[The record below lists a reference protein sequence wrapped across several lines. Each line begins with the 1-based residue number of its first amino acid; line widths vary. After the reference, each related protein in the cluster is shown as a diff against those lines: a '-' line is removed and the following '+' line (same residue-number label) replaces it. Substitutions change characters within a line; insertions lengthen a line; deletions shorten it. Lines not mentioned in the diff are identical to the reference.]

1 MACGG
6 AGGRGQGCVP
16 GMRRRSWPR
25 RRDSADLQAQWS
37 AERRWEPCR
46 GQARR
51 AVGTNHGALELRQ
64 ECIVSCDAGEP
75 EELSQQGSPRGR
87 SPGGLAG

>member
-1 MACGG
+1 M
-6 AGGRGQGCVP
+6 
-16 GMRRRSWPR
+16 
-25 RRDSADLQAQWS
+25 
-37 AERRWEPCR
+37 
-46 GQARR
+46 
-51 AVGTNHGALELRQ
+51 GTNHGALELRQ